1 MNLPQLDKNLFEM
14 DYVDDLIDT
23 FINQWDMSR
32 FKRRSNRF
40 GLEWWL
46 KETIIFYPTVKLSSN
61 LYIATW
67 TIKSLDIENFV
78 ETCSFDSFR
87 ISWLILNFMVFFYI
101 YFQISF
107 YFVVEVE
114 FLNYLRFYKSKKKQ
128 TLLSLLSE
136 KE

>member
-1 MNLPQLDKNLFEM
+1 M
-14 DYVDDLIDT
+14 DYVDDLIDV

-78 ETCSFDSFR
+78 ETYSFDSFR
-87 ISWLILNFMVFFYI
+87 ISWLILNFMFFLYI

-114 FLNYLRFYKSKKKQ
+114 FLNYLRFYKSLKKQ
-128 TLLSLLSE
+128 TLLSLAFMSVTFLCD
-136 KE
+136 